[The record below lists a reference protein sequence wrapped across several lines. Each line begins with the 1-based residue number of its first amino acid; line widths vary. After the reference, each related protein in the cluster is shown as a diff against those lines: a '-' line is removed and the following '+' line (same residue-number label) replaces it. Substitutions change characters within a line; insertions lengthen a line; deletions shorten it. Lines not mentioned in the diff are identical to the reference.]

1 MRFKNTAS
9 KSAAWPRDAGGRV
22 SCELFRGRVDGSWEG
37 LVATSY
43 PLRGW
48 SKFQGPVWALTL
60 GASTANSSPYRHQAK
75 TASASAVR
83 LLHPLPAR
91 DASAGDQ
98 PTRSRHDDETI
109 TAIRTRYHVPQLS
122 PFSRLPHELLLYIA
136 RQLSVAD
143 LGALRLASQHL
154 SSILRVLLAR
164 KEFVGVPWRDNAARL
179 DALSRR
185 PECAAQIQRVRICSR
200 AVYEDEEQLA
210 WNSGDGAGPAS
221 LEAASWP
228 TMAVARRLAAHPE
241 EKRIVP
247 LRADLLCEAL
257 CRLPKL
263 EELVLMWERFPFLSR
278 ADLGLDAELLNGGG
292 GDDDEDADSDLGRQL
307 AYTTGGWQ
315 REMLVDLATDMQPLR
330 ALKMAP
336 FALDAMDQASY
347 LPLIT
352 NLFNSLVR
360 LDLQLTTDAQR
371 ADPSILSKLE
381 DVLEGAWVLRELRLD
396 LDDRGDSGEN
406 TRHHYRRHHHHH
418 RRHDDFLPKTHLANL
433 ESLAL
438 VRAHVAGLR
447 DLAAF
452 LQRHAR
458 TLHSLELCN
467 VRGGCWP
474 GTDGAATSWEDVFC
488 AVRGGL
494 LKLGRARLRGS
505 FADHARVICFWG
517 DGEEEDEEEV
527 EGGGKEGNGEGT
539 SRAPEMM
546 SGVDPEPLERYL
558 MRLGEFPTLE
568 WRDFHV

>member
-1 MRFKNTAS
+1 MDDDLY
-9 KSAAWPRDAGGRV
+9 AAD
-22 SCELFRGRVDGSWEG
+22 
-37 LVATSY
+37 
-43 PLRGW
+43 
-48 SKFQGPVWALTL
+48 
-60 GASTANSSPYRHQAK
+60 
-75 TASASAVR
+75 
-83 LLHPLPAR
+83 
-91 DASAGDQ
+91 
-98 PTRSRHDDETI
+98 
-109 TAIRTRYHVPQLS
+109 VPQLS
-122 PFSRLPHELLLYIA
+122 PFSRLPHELLRYVA

-179 DALSRR
+179 DALSRW
-185 PECAAQIQRVRICSR
+185 PECAAQIQQVRICSR
-200 AVYEDEEQLA
+200 AVHEDEEQLA
-210 WNSGDGAGPAS
+210 WNSGDSAGPAS
-221 LEAASWP
+221 LEAALWP

-263 EELVLMWERFPFLSR
+263 EELALMWERFPFLSR
-278 ADLGLDAELLNGGG
+278 ADLGLDAELLNG

-396 LDDRGDSGEN
+396 LDDRGDSGED
-406 TRHHYRRHHHHH
+406 TRRHYR
-418 RRHDDFLPKTHLANL
+418 RRHDDDDDFFLPKTHLANL
-433 ESLAL
+433 QSLTL
-438 VRAHVAGLR
+438 VRAHVASLR

-458 TLHSLELCN
+458 TLHSLELCD

-474 GTDGAATSWEDVFC
+474 GTNGAAASWEDVFRT
-488 AVRGGL
+488 VPGGL
-494 LKLGRARLRGS
+494 LKLGRARLRGN
-505 FADHARVICFWG
+505 FADHARVIDFGG

-527 EGGGKEGNGEGT
+527 EGGAKEGNGEGT
-539 SRAPEMM
+539 SHAPEMM

>member
-1 MRFKNTAS
+1 
-9 KSAAWPRDAGGRV
+9 
-22 SCELFRGRVDGSWEG
+22 
-37 LVATSY
+37 
-43 PLRGW
+43 
-48 SKFQGPVWALTL
+48 
-60 GASTANSSPYRHQAK
+60 
-75 TASASAVR
+75 
-83 LLHPLPAR
+83 
-91 DASAGDQ
+91 
-98 PTRSRHDDETI
+98 
-109 TAIRTRYHVPQLS
+109 
-122 PFSRLPHELLLYIA
+122 
-136 RQLSVAD
+136 
-143 LGALRLASQHL
+143 
-154 SSILRVLLAR
+154 
-164 KEFVGVPWRDNAARL
+164 
-179 DALSRR
+179 
-185 PECAAQIQRVRICSR
+185 
-200 AVYEDEEQLA
+200 
-210 WNSGDGAGPAS
+210 
-221 LEAASWP
+221 
-228 TMAVARRLAAHPE
+228 
-241 EKRIVP
+241 
-247 LRADLLCEAL
+247 
-257 CRLPKL
+257 
-263 EELVLMWERFPFLSR
+263 
-278 ADLGLDAELLNGGG
+278 
-292 GDDDEDADSDLGRQL
+292 
-307 AYTTGGWQ
+307 
-315 REMLVDLATDMQPLR
+315 
-330 ALKMAP
+330 MAP

-360 LDLQLTTDAQR
+360 LDLQLTTDAQC
-371 ADPSILSKLE
+371 ADLSILSKLE

-438 VRAHVAGLR
+438 ARAHVAGLR

-494 LKLGRARLRGS
+494 LKLGCVRLRGS

-527 EGGGKEGNGEGT
+527 EGGGKEGT